1 MRALFGIVS
10 LLVVL
15 AIVGIVAK
23 KQLQA
28 VHNVGASLPPAQ
40 TSTDGGTTAA
50 PAASTV
56 RAQSQQM
63 QQKVLDDVN
72 RALQQGADRN
82 EAARE
87 VTTEK

>member
-1 MRALFGIVS
+1 MRVVFGVLS
-10 LLVVL
+10 LLVAL

-28 VHNVGASLPPAQ
+28 VGSIPNQTGAGS
-40 TSTDGGTTAA
+40 TTAG

-63 QQKVLDDVN
+63 QQQVLNDVN
-72 RALQQGADRN
+72 KALQQGTDRN
-82 EAARE
+82 EAA
-87 VTTEK
+87 EK

>member
-1 MRALFGIVS
+1 M
-10 LLVVL
+10 
-15 AIVGIVAK
+15 VA
-23 KQLQA
+23 
-28 VHNVGASLPPAQ
+28 PAQ

-72 RALQQGADRN
+72 KALQQGSQRN
-82 EAARE
+82 EAA
-87 VTTEK
+87 EK